1 MSENEMSDEE
11 FIALATSSASLDR
24 SPKENW
30 VENNGGLP
38 PYIRKI
44 ARAIHQKRGIPLSR
58 AIPMAIGKIKDWAA
72 GGDDV
77 TAKTRAKAAAAL
89 AKWTALKAKA
99 GAKRVALSDTS
110 VTISNVHPAKEYL
123 LDQSYEYARGG
134 DGRIIEYYDDSVVV
148 EKYDPLTDVRTLESL
163 EYVEF
168 DGKGEYEVDYL
179 FSDPT
184 LLEEDLV
191 GEDDLTEEEQAALQA
206 FLEDQE

>member
-1 MSENEMSDEE
+1 MPEMTDEE

-24 SPKENW
+24 SPKKNW
-30 VENNGGLP
+30 VENSGGLP

-58 AIPMAIGKIKDWAA
+58 AIPMAIGKIKDWAG

-99 GAKRVALSDTS
+99 GAKRVALTDDTLVFS
-110 VTISNVHPAKEYL
+110 SVHPAKEIL
-123 LDQSYEYARGG
+123 LERAYDYARGE
-134 DGRIIEYYDDSVVV
+134 GRIVEYGDDSIVV
-148 EKYDPLTDVRTLESL
+148 EKIDELTDERILESL
-163 EYVEF
+163 EYVEY
-168 DGKGEYEVDYL
+168 DGEGEYEADYL
-179 FSDPT
+179 FGDPV
-184 LLEEDLV
+184 LLEEELIDD
-191 GEDDLTEEEQAALQA
+191 GDLTEEEQAALAA